1 MPYQILLTGCCG
13 FIGSHLTEKLLM
25 QGHHVTGIDNFDSF
39 YDRSIKEQNLAL
51 FSSHPA
57 FHFFEAD
64 IRNSDFASPLKN
76 RKFDVVLHLAAKTG
90 IQPSINSVNDYIDT
104 NITGTANVLNYMKM
118 AGIGKFV
125 FTSSS
130 SVYGNSTSLPFNEST
145 PVSEPISPYAFTKL
159 SAELLNFTFHHLHG
173 FDIVNLRLF
182 TVYGPRQRPD
192 LAIHKFT
199 RLMHSGQVIN
209 VYGDGTTA
217 RDYTFVS
224 DTVNG
229 FIGAMN
235 YVINNRSVFETFN
248 LGNNHP
254 VTLKKLIELLSCASG
269 IEPKLS
275 HLPMQPGDV
284 NVTYADISKAQRL
297 LGYNPDVQMGKGL
310 KLFVDW
316 YISQVQKTH

>member
-25 QGHHVTGIDNFDSF
+25 QGHTVTGIDNFDSF

-51 FSSHPA
+51 FSSHSA
-57 FHFFEAD
+57 FRFLEAD
-64 IRNSDFASPLKN
+64 IKNSDFALPLKN
-76 RKFDVVLHLAAKTG
+76 QKFDVVLHLAAKTG
-90 IQPSINSVNDYIDT
+90 IQPSINSISDYIDT
-104 NITGTANVLNYMKM
+104 NITGTANVLNYMKQ
-118 AGIGKFV
+118 AGISKFV

-130 SVYGNSTSLPFNEST
+130 SVYGNSTSLPFSENA
-145 PVSEPISPYAFTKL
+145 PVSQPISPYAFTKL
-159 SAELLNFTFHHLHG
+159 SAELLNYTFHHLHG

-235 YVINNRSVFETFN
+235 YVINSNSVFETFN

-254 VTLKKLIELLSCASG
+254 VTLNELIELLSSASG
-269 IEPKLS
+269 IEPNIS
-275 HLPMQPGDV
+275 RLPMQPGDV
-284 NVTYADISKAQRL
+284 NITYADISKAQRQ
-297 LGYNPDVQMGKGL
+297 LGYNPEVEMGKGL

-316 YISQVQKTH
+316 YKSQEQKSN